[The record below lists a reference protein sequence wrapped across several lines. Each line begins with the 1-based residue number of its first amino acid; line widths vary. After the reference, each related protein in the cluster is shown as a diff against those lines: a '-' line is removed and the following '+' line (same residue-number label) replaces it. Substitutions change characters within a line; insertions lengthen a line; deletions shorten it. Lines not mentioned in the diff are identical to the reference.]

1 MERRQVKKVRV
12 DNSYTAPRPAEN
24 AFAGVL
30 RQLVRNKTALISFII
45 FIAITLACI
54 MAPLLTQWEFFTIE
68 PSNRFANPSVTH
80 IFGTDSLG
88 RDVFSRLL
96 YGGRTTLRIAL
107 LATLLSSVI
116 GCLIGLAAGYFGRW
130 LDFIISPALDVIA
143 SIPVILLVIVFES
156 VLGYGRGY
164 FFYAMVIAAIPQF
177 ARLTRSCVMSIMGC
191 EYIEASRALG
201 VSHIMIIARHVLHN
215 IVSPL
220 VVRFS
225 SGVAEAL
232 LICTIM
238 GYLEIGVRPPA
249 PEWGS
254 IVFNANAS
262 VFAAPMLM
270 IIPCAVITICVIS
283 LSLFSDGLR
292 DAMDPKSRG

>member
-1 MERRQVKKVRV
+1 MIKK
-12 DNSYTAPRPAEN
+12 DDMQSSHSSSGPAGN

-30 RQLVRNKTALISFII
+30 RQLVRNKTALFSLIVFIL
-45 FIAITLACI
+45 IALGCI
-54 MAPLLTQWEFFTIE
+54 MAPFLTRWEFFTIE

-80 IFGTDSLG
+80 IVGTDSLG

-96 YGGRTTLRIAL
+96 YGGRTTLKIAL
-107 LATLLSSVI
+107 LATLLSSFI

-130 LDFIISPALDVIA
+130 LDFFISPALDVIA

-164 FFYAMVIAAIPQF
+164 FFYAMVIAAVPQF

-201 VSHIMIIARHVLHN
+201 VNHFMIIIRHVLHN
-215 IVSPL
+215 IISPL

-225 SGVAEAL
+225 SGIAEAL

-292 DAMDPKSRG
+292 DALDPKSRG